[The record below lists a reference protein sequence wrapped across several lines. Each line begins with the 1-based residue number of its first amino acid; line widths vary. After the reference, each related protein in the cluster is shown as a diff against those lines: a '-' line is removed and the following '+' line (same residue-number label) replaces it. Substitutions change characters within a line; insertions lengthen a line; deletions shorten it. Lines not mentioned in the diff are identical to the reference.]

1 MNQVALSL
9 LLTRSSCG
17 LLQAPAPSG
26 EALEHILQAGLR
38 APDHGHL
45 QPFQFLLAKGE
56 GLNRL
61 GALLAESAKQDGA
74 AEEAIERAT
83 QMPLRAPLV
92 ITVAARVQPHN
103 KVPAFEQHLSAG
115 CAVMAMQMA
124 AQAQGFG
131 GIWRSGPLMYSRKL
145 HELLRL
151 NEQDQ
156 IVGFLYLGTPATSL
170 RIPSFVNS
178 AEFVRWI

>member
-45 QPFQFLLAKGE
+45 QPFQFLLAEGE

-103 KVPAFEQHLSAG
+103 KVPAFEQHFSAG

>member
-1 MNQVALSL
+1 MNQSALSL

-17 LLQAPAPSG
+17 LLQAPAPEG
-26 EALEHILQAGLR
+26 EVLEHILQAGLR

-45 QPFQFLLAKGE
+45 QPFQFLLAE
-56 GLNRL
+56 GNGLTRL
-61 GALLAESAKQDGA
+61 GALLAESARADGA
-74 AEEAIERAT
+74 ADDVIERAT

-92 ITVAARVQPHN
+92 ITVVAKVTPHN
-103 KVPAFEQHLSAG
+103 KVPDFEQHLSAG

-170 RIPSFVNS
+170 RIPSFVHS
-178 AEFVRWI
+178 ADFVRWI